1 MENGVIEFIDWLYDY
16 CFNENIETGDFDC
29 FSALL
34 MYLITEEYGSFRE
47 AFEQALADAD
57 SREEAYEAIYDE
69 FEVKC
74 SYSNHEFESNVGDY
88 FVFDDYDDAEAEAID
103 REESL
108 IDDIGI
114 PENYREDEDFVDVDW
129 FNDAMK
135 ESYET
140 YCEDIANEGSDRF
153 ENRLVEEC
161 YENERIDDDDFE
173 ETEYGEPDYENCL
186 VDEDELI
193 DRLSDYFCDNYR
205 NGVQWYVDN
214 FGEREFAEV
223 CKHHG
228 LCDSVAFAKFAV
240 DTDGCGSALAGY
252 DGNEIEFQ
260 FDDKYYWMY
269 RTN

>member
-57 SREEAYEAIYDE
+57 SREEAYEEIYNE

-88 FVFDDYDDAEAEAID
+88 FVFDDYDDAEAEAIEY
-103 REESL
+103 EESL

-135 ESYET
+135 EGWESV
-140 YCEDIANEGSDRF
+140 CEDYASEGSREY

-161 YENERIDDDDFE
+161 MDAGLIDDTDFE
-173 ETEYGEPDYENCL
+173 EDEFGDPDYNNCT
-186 VDEDELI
+186 VDEYELV
-193 DRLSDYFCDNYR
+193 DRLSDHMCGWYH
-205 NGVQWYVDN
+205 NGIQWYLEH
-214 FGEREFAEV
+214 FGEDGFVEACE
-223 CKHHG
+223 HYG
-228 LCDSVAFAKFAV
+228 LYNKEAFAKFVV
-240 DTDGCGSALAGY
+240 DTDGCGQALAGY